1 MPIYLWYESQQPGL
15 GEQFLAALRSMQ
27 WCGRCAGQGT
37 PGNVPWRVR
46 GSGVLT
52 GLFWFAAI
60 FGVGVTVI
68 DLLGLIGGGSD
79 EDGGDG
85 GGQGDNGGQ
94 DGSQG
99 EAGGAPVLSF
109 LRWARTLVYFCLGFG
124 PFGLAAGAFGS
135 GFGGRLAWSLAGGA
149 AMAVLARLFFRFQR
163 TRLDSSLQD
172 EELLMEPAT
181 VIVAI
186 AAGGMGKVRVHFGQS
201 VAERYARAEQAD
213 QEFAVDDRVIVSQ
226 VTDQCVYVRREDS
239 C

>member
-1 MPIYLWYESQQPGL
+1 MV
-15 GEQFLAALRSMQ
+15 
-27 WCGRCAGQGT
+27 GRGD
-37 PGNVPWRVR
+37 
-46 GSGVLT
+46 GVLT

-68 DLLGLIGGGSD
+68 DLLGLIGGGSG

-85 GGQGDNGGQ
+85 GDQGDNGGG

-99 EAGGAPVLSF
+99 EVGGAPVLSF
-109 LRWARTLVYFCLGFG
+109 LRWARTAVYFCLGFG

-149 AMAVLARLFFRFQR
+149 ATAVLARLFFRFQR

-172 EELLMEPAT
+172 EELLLEPAT

-213 QEFAVDDRVIVSQ
+213 QEFAVDDRVVVSQ
-226 VTDQCVYVRREDS
+226 VTDQCVYVRGEDS

>member
-1 MPIYLWYESQQPGL
+1 M
-15 GEQFLAALRSMQ
+15 
-27 WCGRCAGQGT
+27 
-37 PGNVPWRVR
+37 
-46 GSGVLT
+46 LT
-52 GLFWFAAI
+52 GLFWFASI

-68 DLLGLIGGGSD
+68 DLLGLIGGGSG

-85 GGQGDNGGQ
+85 GDQGDNGGE
-94 DGSQG
+94 DSSHG
-99 EAGGAPVLSF
+99 EVGGAPVLSF

-124 PFGLAAGAFGS
+124 PFGLAAGALGS

-149 AMAVLARLFFRFQR
+149 ATAVLARLFFRFQR

-181 VIVAI
+181 VLVAI

-226 VTDQCVYVRREDS
+226 VTDQCVYVRKEDS

>member
-1 MPIYLWYESQQPGL
+1 M
-15 GEQFLAALRSMQ
+15 
-27 WCGRCAGQGT
+27 AG
-37 PGNVPWRVR
+37 R

-85 GGQGDNGGQ
+85 GDNGGQ